1 MSHAIITVS
10 TKMIAKLKETGD
22 EVAKL
27 LSFFLHCI
35 LITPNQRPIAIEV
48 VFFFSN
54 NERFHWSFQGHMIP
68 IITCQRISTSLRV
81 AMPGKDNLVKRSN
94 TCASRHHYPRA

>member
-1 MSHAIITVS
+1 MTHAINTVS
-10 TKMIAKLKETGD
+10 TKMIAKLKESGE

-48 VFFFSN
+48 DFFSN
-54 NERFHWSFQGHMIP
+54 NARSHWSFQGHMIP
-68 IITCQRISTSLRV
+68 IMTCQRIPLLYVLLCLEKVILSSVETH
-81 AMPGKDNLVKRSN
+81 AQEDTINQ
-94 TCASRHHYPRA
+94 